1 MRHAQG
7 KSSICRR
14 LGTTAESH
22 TTPQGPGCPSR
33 KPGYIVYLL
42 KPHYQNFNKR
52 LIKSP
57 KLYFYDS
64 GLLSHLL
71 GIVSPGTLATH
82 ASRGHIF
89 ETWVIS
95 ELLKGRMNAGLKD
108 NLYFWRDNSGH
119 EIDCIIDKGHTLV
132 PLEIKSGKT
141 ISPDFFKRL
150 RFWSKISG
158 AEGGHMV
165 LVYAGDMAQ
174 TRKEGHVMG
183 WKAFGLNPLL
193 DR

>member
-1 MRHAQG
+1 
-7 KSSICRR
+7 
-14 LGTTAESH
+14 
-22 TTPQGPGCPSR
+22 
-33 KPGYIVYLL
+33 
-42 KPHYQNFNKR
+42 
-52 LIKSP
+52 
-57 KLYFYDS
+57 
-64 GLLSHLL
+64 
-71 GIVSPGTLATH
+71 
-82 ASRGHIF
+82 
-89 ETWVIS
+89 
-95 ELLKGRMNAGLKD
+95 MNAGLKD

-141 ISPDFFKRL
+141 ISPDFFKGL